1 MCAGASVGSTANIQT
16 INSSTFSSY
25 GYEFRKRCCHR
36 PVTAASP
43 RTRSMHRRT
52 SCHRGVTGPSP
63 LCHRTPIKWIR
74 RARCHRPVTTPS
86 PLCHRARACGFVT
99 RSVTAASPRCH
110 QYVTTHFRSWK
121 SNQLTVRAVDVGCGH
136 IECSDGRD
144 PDSRATDAAS

>member
-1 MCAGASVGSTANIQT
+1 MRRPAGDFPGEKVAS
-16 INSSTFSSY
+16 
-25 GYEFRKRCCHR
+25 KRVCRRVSGLYSEYSNHQFVDVFVVRIRVQKALLSPPCHR

-86 PLCHRARACGFVT
+86 PLCHRARACGFGT

-121 SNQLTVRAVDVGCGH
+121 YFCPSIHFCG
-136 IECSDGRD
+136 
-144 PDSRATDAAS
+144 